1 MDGGF
6 DCRIGDSARDE
17 RVGSEVGVS
26 ARVHGMSGHRREE
39 PRRSDP
45 DREPVTRTTD
55 SRVDVVPPNDIDGL
69 PISEVSRLLA
79 VPVPTLRSWEL
90 RYGIPDT
97 ARSVGNHR
105 RYFPEQLHALR
116 LMRDEIVRGKRA
128 SAAARSVR
136 AVLGMTGPA
145 SELVEEF
152 LSRSSAGDPAG
163 IREVM
168 SRAERMLGLAG
179 CIDDVL
185 MPGMRQVGLWWATGH
200 CDVDEERLTTES
212 VRAWLNDLTAVAPS
226 PNHHG
231 PVLLASGPS
240 DLHTLGIEALATMLR
255 HRRWNCRVLGARVP
269 ADALVTSARGS
280 GAVAVVVVSH
290 LASGRL
296 RAVES
301 IRRCDRAGLRVF
313 YAGNAFGSTKS
324 RAAVPGSY
332 LGTRLGEACELIEHS
347 LAAGQTTA
355 RFVSSS

>member
-1 MDGGF
+1 
-6 DCRIGDSARDE
+6 
-17 RVGSEVGVS
+17 
-26 ARVHGMSGHRREE
+26 MSGHRSLE
-39 PRRSDP
+39 PRP
-45 DREPVTRTTD
+45 FIPGREPATQTTD
-55 SRVDVVPPNDIDGL
+55 SRVEVAPPNDTDGL

-145 SELVEEF
+145 SDLVDEF
-152 LSRSSAGDPAG
+152 LSCSRAGDPPG
-163 IREVM
+163 VRDVLT
-168 SRAERMLGLAG
+168 RAERLLGLGG

-185 MPGMRQVGLWWATGH
+185 MPGMRQIGLWWATGH

-226 PNHHG
+226 PNQLG
-231 PVLLASGPS
+231 PVLLAGGPS
-240 DLHTLGIEALATMLR
+240 DLHTLGIEALATLLR
-255 HRRWNCRVLGARVP
+255 YRGWNCRVLGARVP
-269 ADALVTSARGS
+269 SDALVTSARGT

-296 RAVES
+296 RAVDS
-301 IRRCDRAGLRVF
+301 IRRCDRAGMKVF

-324 RAAVPGSY
+324 RAGVPGTY
-332 LGTRLGEACELIEHS
+332 LGTRLGEACALVENRLSTGH
-347 LAAGQTTA
+347 ADP
-355 RFVSSS
+355 RFVTSN

>member
-1 MDGGF
+1 MP
-6 DCRIGDSARDE
+6 I
-17 RVGSEVGVS
+17 
-26 ARVHGMSGHRREE
+26 
-39 PRRSDP
+39 
-45 DREPVTRTTD
+45 TD
-55 SRVDVVPPNDIDGL
+55 SSVEAVPPNDTDGL

-152 LSRSSAGDPAG
+152 LTCSRASDPFAV
-163 IREVM
+163 REVM
-168 SRAERMLGLAG
+168 SRAERVLGLAG

-185 MPGMRQVGLWWATGH
+185 MPGMRQIGLWWATGN

-212 VRAWLNDLTAVAPS
+212 VRAWLNDLTSVAPN
-226 PNHHG
+226 PNRHG

-240 DLHTLGIEALATMLR
+240 DLHTLGIEALATLLR
-255 HRRWNCRVLGARVP
+255 HRGWNCRVLGARVP
-269 ADALVTSARGS
+269 SDALVTSARGS

-301 IRRCDRAGLRVF
+301 IRRCDRAGLKLF
-313 YAGNAFGSTKS
+313 YAGNSFGSTKS
-324 RAAVPGSY
+324 RAGVPGTY
-332 LGTRLGEACELIEHS
+332 LGTRLGDACEMIEQK
-347 LAAGQTTA
+347 LAASQSTA
-355 RFVSSS
+355 RFATTS